1 MSESLFSSSWYRVA
15 DIKPRLR
22 SHVKIHRHH
31 YRDQLWYVL
40 QDQASGRFH
49 RFTPATYLVISFMT
63 GQRTMQEIWDLAC
76 VELNEDAMTQDQ
88 LIQLLSQLHQSDVL
102 HGDVLP
108 DLAEVS
114 RRGKSQRGRKLLFS
128 LMNPLAIR
136 VPILDPE
143 RFLSATYPL
152 VKPLFGW
159 FGAIIYLTLILSGIA
174 LAAMHWSELTENIT
188 DRVLT
193 TENLLYLLLSYPL
206 VKALH
211 ELGHGY
217 VVKHW
222 GGEVHELGVMFL
234 VFIPVPYVDA
244 SASAAFREKWRRALV
259 GAAGIFVEL
268 LLAVLALF
276 VWLNVEPGP
285 FRAFAFNIMLIGGV
299 STLLFNGNPLLRFDG
314 YYVLSDLIEIPN
326 LGQRANRYIGYLI
339 QRYLFKM
346 SKASSPATAKGES
359 TWFVIYSIAAFIYR
373 MFIMVAI
380 ILFVASKFFIVGI
393 LIAIWSCVMMFG
405 LPLAKQLRFMVTNPG
420 LHRRRPQAF
429 AVVTLILCAISLI
442 ILVLPTPYRT
452 SAEGIVWMPGN
463 NVVHAR
469 TEGTVIDI
477 LAKPN
482 SSVQIGDPLIQ
493 LQEPFLAAQV
503 KVLQAEVN
511 ELEMRYA
518 ALNVEDRVD
527 AKIALQQL
535 QHARARLALNLQKTS
550 DLIVRSPANGKFIL
564 PRPTDL
570 PGSFVRKGQTL
581 AYVSKFTDSIVK
593 VAVSKDLIDVVR
605 NKTKKVEIR
614 MAEHINNVIP
624 ATIQRIEPAAT
635 NKLPSLAL
643 STLGGGKIAMDPRE
657 SDVPMALEKLFILNL
672 QLDSAENIDKV
683 GGRVYVRFDHGQEA
697 LAGRIYRSLR
707 QLFLRQLNV

>member
-1 MSESLFSSSWYRVA
+1 M
-15 DIKPRLR
+15 
-22 SHVKIHRHH
+22 
-31 YRDQLWYVL
+31 VL
-40 QDQASGRFH
+40 QDQTSGRFH
-49 RFTPATYLVISFMT
+49 RFTPATYLVISFMN
-63 GQRTMQEIWDLAC
+63 GQRSMQEIWDLVC
-76 VELNEDAMTQDQ
+76 IELDEDAMTQDQ
-88 LIQLLSQLHQSDVL
+88 LIQLLSQLHRSDVL

-114 RRGKSQRGRKLLFS
+114 QRGKSQRGRKLLMS

-136 VPILDPE
+136 IPILDPE
-143 RFLSATYPL
+143 RFLDVTYPL
-152 VKPLFGW
+152 VKPFFGW
-159 FGAIIYLTLILSGIA
+159 FGAIVYLALILSGIT
-174 LAAMHWSELTENIT
+174 LATMHWSELTENFT
-188 DRVLT
+188 DRVLA
-193 TENLLYLLLSYPL
+193 TENLLYLLLGYPL

-217 VVKHW
+217 AVKHW

-244 SASAAFREKWRRALV
+244 SAAAAFREKWRRALV
-259 GAAGIFVEL
+259 GAAGILVEL
-268 LLAVLALF
+268 LLATLALF
-276 VWLNVEPGP
+276 LWLNVEPGP
-285 FRAFAFNIMLIGGV
+285 FRAFVFNIILIGGV

-339 QRYLFKM
+339 QRYLLKI
-346 SKASSPATAKGES
+346 SNASSPVTAKGEP
-359 TWFVIYSIAAFIYR
+359 TRFVIYSVAAFIYR

-380 ILFVASKFFIVGI
+380 ILFVASKFFIIGI

-405 LPLAKQLRFMVTNPG
+405 LPLAKQLRFLVTSPG

-429 AVVTLILCAISLI
+429 AVITLILSSISLI
-442 ILVLPTPYRT
+442 FIVLPTPYRT
-452 SAEGIVWMPGN
+452 SAEGVVWMPGN
-463 NVVHAR
+463 NVVHAG

-482 SSVQIGDPLIQ
+482 SIVQIGDPLIR

-503 KVLQAEVN
+503 RVLQAEVN

-518 ALNVEDRVD
+518 SLNVEDRVE

-535 QHARARLALNLQKTS
+535 QHARARLASNQQKSS

-593 VAVSKDLIDVVR
+593 VAVSKDLIDIVR
-605 NKTKKVEIR
+605 TKTKKVEIR
-614 MAEHINNVIP
+614 MAEHVSKVIP

-635 NKLPSLAL
+635 NRLPSLAL
-643 STLGGGKIAMDPRE
+643 STMGGGKIVVDPRD
-657 SDVPMALEKLFILNL
+657 SDVPMALEKLFVLNL
-672 QLDSAENIDKV
+672 QLDSAEDINKV

-697 LAGRIYRSLR
+697 LVGRIYRSLR